1 MQNKIT
7 CQYDFKQ
14 KIFNN
19 SINLLKAIKEHSLIF
34 QESRYEMAIITD
46 AISTFLNMKQKESE
60 SLKDYRQRFKTSKEI
75 MESHIGGPIILSKY
89 IQMTEEYK
97 DDVQSYKNQF

>member
-7 CQYDFKQ
+7 GRHDFEQ

-19 SINLLKAIKEHSLIF
+19 PINLLKAIKEYSLTF

-46 AISTFLNMKQKESE
+46 AIGTFLNTKQKESE
-60 SLKDYRQRFKTSKEI
+60 SLQDYTQRFKTLKEI

-89 IQMTEEYK
+89 I
-97 DDVQSYKNQF
+97 